1 MCKKFCVL
9 DIAGELALAS
19 AALVYGMFASTI
31 PVEVRRVAGTD
42 DFARTYG
49 RIFTAWGLSGL
60 AAPYVAGLFYDAY
73 GDYSFAL
80 NCAAVLSC
88 ISACIAAL
96 LESPSESSQ

>member
-1 MCKKFCVL
+1 MLNAYCGPL
-9 DIAGELALAS
+9 ENT
-19 AALVYGMFASTI
+19 AAFTRGANTNAPAARADVTN
-31 PVEVRRVAGTD
+31 PVANP
-42 DFARTYG
+42 A
-49 RIFTAWGLSGL
+49 LSG
-60 AAPYVAGLFYDAY
+60 AY